1 MVTFQLLLVGPN
13 SRYLIAYANAAL
25 QRVPGP
31 SCKDRTIIFSFF
43 WNFSVAIESD
53 DAHAR
58 SVGPTYQHLRK
69 GTNMSKTKPT
79 SLTTPKVASRVQ
91 RANAL
96 TNDGT
101 VKSENVVGRMQRAA
115 VKNFGKP
122 GSK

>member
-1 MVTFQLLLVGPN
+1 MVTFQLLLVGHD
-13 SRYLIAYANAAL
+13 SSSLIAYANTAL
-25 QRVPGP
+25 QKTPSP

-53 DAHAR
+53 DANPKA
-58 SVGPTYQHLRK
+58 SGQLINLRK

-101 VKSENVVGRMQRAA
+101 VKSGNVVGRMQRAA